1 MLEGVHADVQA
12 AVESEADRAKEQW
25 GARYHSWHEAYGVL
39 AEEKH
44 EVQHELKFLDY
55 YWDDLNRALHGNQTN
70 TTLDA
75 VDNIRVAA
83 IRAACELVQVAAVCS
98 KASSGVE
105 VPFDA

>member
-1 MLEGVHADVQA
+1 MLDGVHADVRA
-12 AVESEADRAKEQW
+12 AVEAEVERAKGQW

-55 YWDDLNRALHGNQTN
+55 YWDDLNRALHSNQTN

-75 VDNIRVAA
+75 VDNIRAA
-83 IRAACELVQVAAVCS
+83 AVRAACELIQVAAVCS
-98 KASSGVE
+98 KASAGVE
-105 VPFDA
+105 VPFDV